1 MNIKILD
8 NNLTLTSLDKF
19 LQEIM
24 VPYFTDQTKNT
35 PSGIVEYLRSNSNSN
50 LLDLVSLTFQVIAT
64 KDVMQLFSNYKNFNV
79 FQWNLPKVNGTND
92 FIVRDVKNAVL
103 SNTQDSNP
111 WRNQDWGQILLNN
124 EWKDLQYQ
132 AIKNSLQSYES
143 AVEQGVSFKEAESIL
158 PYGLVENT
166 FYVNGTIKDWINF
179 LQMSVKSQLVAEEQ
193 DVIENLRSLLKSG
206 SLVTVGLI
214 N

>member
-111 WRNQDWGQILLNN
+111 WRNQD
-124 EWKDLQYQ
+124 
-132 AIKNSLQSYES
+132 
-143 AVEQGVSFKEAESIL
+143 
-158 PYGLVENT
+158 
-166 FYVNGTIKDWINF
+166 
-179 LQMSVKSQLVAEEQ
+179 
-193 DVIENLRSLLKSG
+193 
-206 SLVTVGLI
+206 
-214 N
+214 